1 MSLFI
6 LNLNRKYMSVSL
18 SKRALVS
25 LTGEN
30 VLGSES
36 VILIYCK
43 MSVTTYYLQFLMYII
58 KIILM
63 LVNGFIGTEK
73 FFWTLM
79 IIWNEIGSLESLF
92 FDLATVFFFTYHYKY
107 TMKVIGILSVN
118 PPPLYSTGYIL
129 KIFLSN
135 VKIFGA
141 LLYSLI

>member
-1 MSLFI
+1 
-6 LNLNRKYMSVSL
+6 MSVSL
-18 SKRALVS
+18 SKRTLVS

-73 FFWTLM
+73 FF
-79 IIWNEIGSLESLF
+79 
-92 FDLATVFFFTYHYKY
+92 
-107 TMKVIGILSVN
+107 
-118 PPPLYSTGYIL
+118 
-129 KIFLSN
+129 
-135 VKIFGA
+135 
-141 LLYSLI
+141 